1 MASSQRPT
9 IKKMANPND
18 AENGIELSKEV
29 AATQEEGVSGREW
42 PKVVIEP
49 SRGLAGLRLGNLW
62 AYRELLYFLIWRDIK
77 VRYKQTLLGILW
89 IVMQPVISVAIFS
102 VVFGT
107 LLKVP
112 TGEVPYPIFVFSGLL
127 PWTYFSTSVTRS
139 SGSVV
144 GSAHLITK
152 VYFPRL
158 VIPLG
163 SVLSSLLDFAIAFGV
178 LLVMMVIYQVK
189 PTANIVFLPVFVLL
203 AMMVALA
210 CGLWLSALNVRFR
223 DVTYVTPFLIQ
234 MGFYL
239 TPIIYPSTLIPEPF
253 RYLLGLNP
261 MTGVA
266 AGFRWALL
274 GGYLADVE
282 PPGALFPIS
291 IAITMVVLVSGVVF
305 FRTTERSFA
314 DVI

>member
-1 MASSQRPT
+1 MSRP
-9 IKKMANPND
+9 
-18 AENGIELSKEV
+18 
-29 AATQEEGVSGREW
+29 
-42 PKVVIEP
+42 VVIIEP
-49 SRGLAGLRLGNLW
+49 GKGLAGMRLGALW
-62 AYRELLYFLIWRDIK
+62 EHRELLYFLVWRDIK

-89 IVMQPVISVAIFS
+89 IVLQPIVTVAIFS
-102 VVFGT
+102 VVFGY
-107 LLKVP
+107 LLNVP
-112 TGEVPYPIFVFSGLL
+112 SGDVPYPIFVYSGLL
-127 PWTYFSTSVTRS
+127 PWTYFATSVTRS

-144 GSAHLITK
+144 GSSHLITK

-158 VIPLG
+158 VIPVG
-163 SVLSSLLDFAIAFGV
+163 SVLSSLVDFAISFGV
-178 LLVMMVIYQVK
+178 LLVMMVVYQVK
-189 PTANIVFLPVFVLL
+189 PTPAVVFLPAFILL
-203 AMMVALA
+203 AMLAALA

-223 DVTYVTPFLIQ
+223 DVTYMTPFLIQ

-261 MTGVA
+261 MTGVV

-274 GGYLADVE
+274 GGYLADVQ
-282 PPGALFPIS
+282 PPGELFPIS
-291 IAITMVVLVSGVVF
+291 IAITLFVLLSGVVF

>member
-1 MASSQRPT
+1 MWAEWPAGGPAAYTAGMRSEGELTEKAVELQEQTDTMGRKRPT
-9 IKKMANPND
+9 
-18 AENGIELSKEV
+18 
-29 AATQEEGVSGREW
+29 
-42 PKVVIEP
+42 VVIEA
-49 SRGLAGLRLGNLW
+49 SKGLAGLRLGNLW
-62 AYRELLYFLIWRDIK
+62 AYRELLYFLVWRDIK

-89 IVMQPVISVAIFS
+89 IVLQPVVSVVIFS
-102 VVFGT
+102 AVFGT
-107 LLKVP
+107 LLAVP
-112 TGEVPYPIFVFSGLL
+112 TGDVPYPVFFFCGWL
-127 PWTYFSTSVTRS
+127 PWTYFATSLTRS

-144 GSAHLITK
+144 NSSHLITK

-163 SVLSSLLDFAIAFGV
+163 SVLSSLVDFAISFVV
-178 LLVMMVIYQVK
+178 LLVTMAIFGVK
-189 PTANIVFLPVFVLL
+189 PTANVVFLPGFALL
-203 AMMVALA
+203 AMMATLA

-223 DVTYVTPFLIQ
+223 DVTYITPFLIQ

-261 MTGVA
+261 MTGVV

-274 GGYLADVE
+274 GGYLSDVE
-282 PPGALFPIS
+282 PPGVLFPIS
-291 IAITMVVLVSGVVF
+291 IAITIVVFLSGVVF

>member
-1 MASSQRPT
+1 
-9 IKKMANPND
+9 
-18 AENGIELSKEV
+18 
-29 AATQEEGVSGREW
+29 
-42 PKVVIEP
+42 
-49 SRGLAGLRLGNLW
+49 
-62 AYRELLYFLIWRDIK
+62 
-77 VRYKQTLLGILW
+77 
-89 IVMQPVISVAIFS
+89 
-102 VVFGT
+102 
-107 LLKVP
+107 
-112 TGEVPYPIFVFSGLL
+112 
-127 PWTYFSTSVTRS
+127 
-139 SGSVV
+139 
-144 GSAHLITK
+144 
-152 VYFPRL
+152 
-158 VIPLG
+158 
-163 SVLSSLLDFAIAFGV
+163 
-178 LLVMMVIYQVK
+178 
-189 PTANIVFLPVFVLL
+189 
-203 AMMVALA
+203 
-210 CGLWLSALNVRFR
+210 
-223 DVTYVTPFLIQ
+223 

>member
-1 MASSQRPT
+1 M
-9 IKKMANPND
+9 KKMANAND
-18 AENGIELSKEV
+18 AENGRDLSKDV
-29 AATQEEGVSGREW
+29 AATEEEGTSGREW
-42 PKVVIEP
+42 STVVIEP
-49 SRGLAGLRLGNLW
+49 SSGLAGLRLGTLW

-89 IVMQPVISVAIFS
+89 IVLQPVVSVAIFS

-127 PWTYFSTSVTRS
+127 PWTYFSTTVTRS

-158 VIPLG
+158 VIPLS

-189 PTANIVFLPVFVLL
+189 PTANIVLLPAFVLL
-203 AMMVALA
+203 AMMAALA

-291 IAITMVVLVSGVVF
+291 IAITVVVLVSGVVF

>member
-1 MASSQRPT
+1 MADDLKRERAQATPAASDRARP
-9 IKKMANPND
+9 
-18 AENGIELSKEV
+18 S
-29 AATQEEGVSGREW
+29 
-42 PKVVIEP
+42 VVIEP
-49 SRGLAGLRLGNLW
+49 SKGLAGLRLGSLW
-62 AYRELLYFLIWRDIK
+62 SYRELLYFLIWRDIK

-89 IVMQPVISVAIFS
+89 IVLQPAVTVAIFS

-107 LLKVP
+107 LLQVP
-112 TGEVPYPIFVFSGLL
+112 TGDVPYPVFVFSGLL

-163 SVLSSLLDFAIAFGV
+163 SVLSSLVDFAIAFGV
-178 LLVMMVIYQVK
+178 LVILMIIYQVK
-189 PTANIVFLPVFVLL
+189 PTANVVFLPGFMLL
-203 AMMVALA
+203 AMLAALA

-223 DVTYVTPFLIQ
+223 DVTYMTPFLVQ

-261 MTGVA
+261 MTGVT

-282 PPGALFPIS
+282 PPGALFPMS
-291 IAITMVVLVSGVVF
+291 IAITLAVLVSGVVF